1 MIVYANEEL
10 NGKRANRAP
19 RTWSE
24 WNFAD
29 EDPSGGKVQPQLDEL
44 ADAVVQLDADVAR
57 ILEDAVLQRSVND
70 RFTRI
75 NLAADAEMHVHF
87 VENL

>member
-1 MIVYANEEL
+1 M
-10 NGKRANRAP
+10 
-19 RTWSE
+19 
-24 WNFAD
+24 
-29 EDPSGGKVQPQLDEL
+29 QPQLDEL

-70 RFTRI
+70 RFAGI